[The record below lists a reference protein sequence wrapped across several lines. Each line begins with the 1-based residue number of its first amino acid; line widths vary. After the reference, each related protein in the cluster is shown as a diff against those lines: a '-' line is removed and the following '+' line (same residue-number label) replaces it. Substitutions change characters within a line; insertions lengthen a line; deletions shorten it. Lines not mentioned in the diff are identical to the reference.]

1 MKAERKEE
9 KEKNFLE
16 MVKNGFLPIEEAA
29 RELNSTVEEVKTTFK
44 KLFGVDYVNNTN
56 AALEQVRINSEAR
69 GIEQGIEQERIRML
83 VELVSEG
90 TYTIEQAA
98 KKANMPLDKFR
109 EILKAKD
116 ET

>member
-1 MKAERKEE
+1 
-9 KEKNFLE
+9 
-16 MVKNGFLPIEEAA
+16 
-29 RELNSTVEEVKTTFK
+29 
-44 KLFGVDYVNNTN
+44 
-56 AALEQVRINSEAR
+56 
-69 GIEQGIEQERIRML
+69 ML

-109 EILKAKD
+109 DILKAKD